1 MKLKGLVLH
10 FSLII
15 IMMIIIIIIII
26 ILLLLLMMPK
36 CSPVRCTVLALE
48 QPLPERDNNTKT
60 PSRGTGVEP
69 AKHPQKVKSEN
80 AFTTL
85 EC

>member
-1 MKLKGLVLH
+1 M
-10 FSLII
+10 
-15 IMMIIIIIIII
+15 
-26 ILLLLLMMPK
+26 MMPK

-48 QPLPERDNNTKT
+48 QPLPERDNNTET
-60 PSRGTGVEP
+60 PSKGTGVEP
-69 AKHPQKVKSEN
+69 AKHPPKVKSEN